1 MSNVANTILDQLGG
15 NKFCFMTGAKNFA
28 TDGKALTFQI
38 MRNASGS
45 NRVKITLNEKD
56 LYDVEFGNI
65 RKFEYKVRKSFTDIY
80 CEDLVR
86 IFEQTTKLYT
96 TI

>member
-15 NKFCFMTGAKNFA
+15 NKFAFMTGAKNFT
-28 TDGKALTFQI
+28 TDGKALAFQI
-38 MRNASGS
+38 MRNASGG
-45 NRVKITLNEKD
+45 NRVKITLNEND
-56 LYDVEFGNI
+56 LYDVEFGSI
-65 RKFEYKVRKSFTDIY
+65 RKFEYKVKKSFTDIY
-80 CEDLVR
+80 SEDLVR